1 MGTFAGVCS
10 CRRCPDSFLNFTRI
24 ILNTQSSVLTPKP
37 QELDFKQGF
46 TKLCICISSRQ
57 RVPASLSQYRGKP
70 SLGQTVM
77 SSKELSTQ
85 LAEKLTLQF
94 LNPRHVPI
102 MQDIVIWFVKR
113 LPRLIQI

>member
-46 TKLCICISSRQ
+46 TKLRKCISSRQ
-57 RVPASLSQYRGKP
+57 RVPVPVQG
-70 SLGQTVM
+70 
-77 SSKELSTQ
+77 E
-85 LAEKLTLQF
+85 AESGADSHVQQGALHTTGRKA
-94 LNPRHVPI
+94 NPTIP
-102 MQDIVIWFVKR
+102 QS
-113 LPRLIQI
+113 